1 MLSTVAFIHPLLKEP
16 IMQAPDLQA
25 PDLRGLV
32 PAPITPFTRDGA
44 VDYPAI
50 KRLGAWLGSIDG
62 VKGLTVLGHA
72 GEGTFLERD
81 EQTKVI
87 GAFRDAVDSRIPII
101 AGITLEGTQVAA
113 EEAKRAVDAG
123 ATAGLV
129 YPSHGWLRFGYQKGA
144 PQDKY
149 RAIYERSGLP
159 LILFQYPD
167 ATKCTY
173 DLETQLDIAAQPGVF
188 AMKNGV
194 RNMKRWDREI
204 PVIRKERP
212 NLQILTCHDE
222 YLSHTMFDVDGA
234 LVGYGTIAPEPLIE
248 MIAAGKAKDYAKVR
262 ALHDRLLPVTA
273 NVYHRGSH
281 MEGSVALK
289 WALVA
294 RGILDHATV
303 RSPLLPLAEGADKE
317 IFEAMRAAKLGK
329 VA

>member
-1 MLSTVAFIHPLLKEP
+1 MKAL
-16 IMQAPDLQA
+16 
-25 PDLRGLV
+25 DLRGLN
-32 PAPITPFTRDGA
+32 PAPVTPFTRDGA
-44 VDYPAI
+44 VDYAAI
-50 KRLGAWLGSIDG
+50 QRLGRWLASVDG
-62 VKGLTVLGHA
+62 VKSLTVLGHA

-81 EQTKVI
+81 EQFKVI
-87 GAFRDAVDSRIPII
+87 EAFRKAVDDKLPII

-113 EEAKRAVDAG
+113 AEAQRAVEAG
-123 ATAGLV
+123 AAAGLV

-149 RAIYERSGLP
+149 KAIYETSGLP

-204 PVIRKERP
+204 PVIRAERP
-212 NLQILTCHDE
+212 DLQILTCHDE
-222 YLSHTMFDVDGA
+222 YLLHTMFDVDGA
-234 LVGYGTIAPEPLIE
+234 LVGYGCIAPEPLVE
-248 MIAAGKAKDYAKVR
+248 MIKAGKAKDYKKAR
-262 ALHDRLLPVTA
+262 ELHDRLLPVTA

-294 RGILDHATV
+294 RGILEHATV
-303 RSPLLPLAEGADKE
+303 RSPLLPLAEGAEHE
-317 IFEAMRAAKLGK
+317 IAAAMRAAGLGL
-329 VA
+329 AQ